1 MEYTKM
7 SDRINSHPTEEFI
20 EEEEIHDI
28 KKDFAVRFATIVI
41 AGLGLIT
48 ALAWDR
54 TLEDLFTEYFGPLNS
69 ISSKVIYA
77 SLITFFAV
85 VISLILRRTFIRKAI
100 KNYRRKKN
108 K

>member
-1 MEYTKM
+1 M
-7 SDRINSHPTEEFI
+7 SERINSHATEEFI
-20 EEEEIHDI
+20 EDEQVHDI
-28 KKDFAVRFATIVI
+28 KTDFRVRFVTITI

-69 ISSKVIYA
+69 VSSKVLYA

-85 VISLILRRTFIRKAI
+85 VVSLILRRTFIRKEI
-100 KNYRRKKN
+100 KSRRKHHHHK
-108 K
+108 